1 MDTATMVMI
10 FSTLLGGGGVFVVVK
25 AILEWHLGRKKQKFE
40 VSELQVK
47 TAMEL
52 EMRAMERYG
61 QASAKLDAVEKLLLE
76 VRSELMEAKKELEIH
91 RDYIEK
97 LKSLLKKHKI
107 TVPEMPGG

>member
-1 MDTATMVMI
+1 MVMI